1 METVEAISRGNLI
14 FFSVDVTTV
23 IFVQFWAFVNN
34 IETELISTYGH
45 CLVFTNSF
53 LIFTNSAFGFYS

>member
-23 IFVQFWAFVNN
+23 IFVQFWGLMNS
-34 IETELISTYGH
+34 IEIDLS
-45 CLVFTNSF
+45 
-53 LIFTNSAFGFYS
+53 